1 MSLLRS
7 LTLYVRKRANA
18 PRPTSERSK
27 TALVNASLSGGAQKD
42 KAASLADIKK
52 IFGLD
57 DDDSED
63 EGL

>member
-1 MSLLRS
+1 M
-7 LTLYVRKRANA
+7 V
-18 PRPTSERSK
+18 ERSK
-27 TALVNASLSGGAQKD
+27 TALVNASLAGGAQRD

-63 EGL
+63 DTL